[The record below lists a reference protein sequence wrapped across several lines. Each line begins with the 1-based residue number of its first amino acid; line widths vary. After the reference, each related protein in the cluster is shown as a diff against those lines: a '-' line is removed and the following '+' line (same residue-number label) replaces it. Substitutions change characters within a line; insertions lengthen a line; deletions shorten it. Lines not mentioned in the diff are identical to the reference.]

1 MHFSLMPM
9 ALSSPS
15 DPILGCKIQQG
26 SKERESKKKLKLKL
40 KLSLLSSL
48 VFSCLLF
55 SSLLS
60 LSLSGELQ
68 DVENERGKSRDVI
81 LTKLICKSIDRL
93 MRSLNIWLVGV
104 PRWIKPR
111 NIHLVTGTPIQPG
124 TSKVKRM
131 GISDAKDCK
140 SSGNKNPSPS

>member
-1 MHFSLMPM
+1 MR
-9 ALSSPS
+9 
-15 DPILGCKIQQG
+15 IK
-26 SKERESKKKLKLKL
+26 KEAAA
-40 KLSLLSSL
+40 
-48 VFSCLLF
+48 
-55 SSLLS
+55 LS
-60 LSLSGELQ
+60 LSFSLSCELQ
-68 DVENERGKSRDVI
+68 DIENERGKSRDVI
-81 LTKLICKSIDRL
+81 LTKLICKSIDKL

>member
-1 MHFSLMPM
+1 MR
-9 ALSSPS
+9 
-15 DPILGCKIQQG
+15 IK
-26 SKERESKKKLKLKL
+26 KEAEA
-40 KLSLLSSL
+40 
-48 VFSCLLF
+48 
-55 SSLLS
+55 LS
-60 LSLSGELQ
+60 LSCELQ
-68 DVENERGKSRDVI
+68 DIENERGKSRDVI

-131 GISDAKDCK
+131 GISVAGRSRDESAKDCK

>member
-9 ALSSPS
+9 ALYSPS

-26 SKERESKKKLKLKL
+26 SKERESKKKLKR
-40 KLSLLSSL
+40 
-48 VFSCLLF
+48 
-55 SSLLS
+55 S
-60 LSLSGELQ
+60 LSLSVSLSLCLSLSCELQ
-68 DVENERGKSRDVI
+68 DIENERGKSRDVI
-81 LTKLICKSIDRL
+81 LTKLICKSIDKL

-111 NIHLVTGTPIQPG
+111 NIHLVTGAPIQPD
-124 TSKVKRM
+124 TSKMKRM
-131 GISDAKDCK
+131 GISVAGKPIDEYAKDCK